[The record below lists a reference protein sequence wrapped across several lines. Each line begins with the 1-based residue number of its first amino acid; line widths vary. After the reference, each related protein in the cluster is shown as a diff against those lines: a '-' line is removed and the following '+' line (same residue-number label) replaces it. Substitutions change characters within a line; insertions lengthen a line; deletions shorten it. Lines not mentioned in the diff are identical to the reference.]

1 MVNIIWTVITVLV
14 ILWLFGFVMHIGGAL
29 IHIVLVVA
37 VILLAYN
44 LLTKGKAT
52 L

>member
-1 MVNIIWTVITVLV
+1 MAG
-14 ILWLFGFVMHIGGAL
+14 ILWAVISVLFVIWLLGLVLHFGGAL
-29 IHIVLVVA
+29 IHIALVVAIVLVVF
-37 VILLAYN
+37 N

>member
-1 MVNIIWTVITVLV
+1 MVNIIWTIISVLFVI
-14 ILWLFGFVMHIGGAL
+14 WLLGFFLHIGGAL
-29 IHIVLVVA
+29 IHIALVVAIVLVV
-37 VILLAYN
+37 YN

>member
-1 MVNIIWTVITVLV
+1 MAN
-14 ILWLFGFVMHIGGAL
+14 ILWTIISVLFVIWLLGLVLHFGGAL
-29 IHIVLVVA
+29 IYIALVVAIVLVVF
-37 VILLAYN
+37 N